1 MKPTQAAIVE
11 AIQGFG
17 MDTITLA
24 GPLEAKLAAMQA
36 AGFSQVM
43 LKANDINGHPGGIEA
58 AVAAVKASGLRGT
71 GFQVLRD
78 FEGLSGHLHHYK
90 VDIAKAMLEMCA
102 ALDCKVLLACSSTST
117 HASQDLDHLARDL
130 RKLAM
135 LALPLGIKIAY
146 EGLSW
151 GRTINEFTT
160 AWDVVCR
167 ADCPNLGLG
176 LDSFHIFA
184 AKTPLEEID
193 YLDPSKIF
201 LVQLADFMW
210 QETKTFEE
218 RMSTARTFRVFP
230 GEGVH
235 SEQLVDLVLKLDRL
249 GYAGDYSFE
258 VFNDDYQQMPL
269 PTVAQRAR
277 RSALWLGEEVLRR
290 SVPLPNRIRLK
301 RSLDAGTR

>member
-1 MKPTQAAIVE
+1 MRPSPAAISE
-11 AIQGFG
+11 AIAGFG

-24 GPLEAKLAAMQA
+24 GPLEAKLAAMKA
-36 AGFSQVM
+36 AGFTQVM
-43 LKANDINGHPGGIEA
+43 LKANDINGHPGGIDA

-78 FEGLSGHLHHYK
+78 FEGLSGHLHQYK

-102 ALDCKVLLACSSTST
+102 ALGCKVLLACSSTSA
-117 HASQDLDHLARDL
+117 HASGDLDHLARDL

-176 LDSFHIFA
+176 IDSFHIFA
-184 AKTPLEEID
+184 AKTSLDEID

-218 RMSTARTFRVFP
+218 RMTTARTFRVFP

-235 SEQLVDLVLKLDRL
+235 SEQLAELVLKLDRL

-269 PTVAQRAR
+269 PMVAERGQRA
-277 RSALWLGEEVLRR
+277 ALWLADDVLRR
-290 SVPLPNRIRLK
+290 SVPLPNQMRLK
-301 RSLDAGTR
+301 SLG

>member
-1 MKPTQAAIVE
+1 MASSERSHQAISA
-11 AIQGFG
+11 FG

-24 GPLEAKLAAMQA
+24 GPLEAKLDAMKS

-43 LKANDINGHPGGIEA
+43 LKANDLVGHPNGWQ
-58 AVAAVKASGLRGT
+58 AAVKAVRDSGLRGT

-78 FEGLSGHLHHYK
+78 FEGLSGHLHQYK

-102 ALDCKVLLACSSTST
+102 ALGCDVLLACSSTSK
-117 HASQDLDHLARDL
+117 HASEDLDHLARDL

-135 LALPLGIKIAY
+135 LAIPYGIRIAY

-151 GRTINEFTT
+151 GRTVNEFTT
-160 AWDVVCR
+160 AWDVITR

-176 LDSFHIFA
+176 LDSFHLFA
-184 AKTPLEEID
+184 AETPLEEID
-193 YLDPSKIF
+193 YLQPDKIF

-235 SEQLVDLVLKLDRL
+235 SEQLVQLVLKLDAL
-249 GYAGDYSFE
+249 GYRGDYSFE
-258 VFNDDYQQMPL
+258 VFNDDYVQMPL
-269 PTVAQRAR
+269 PMVAQRAR
-277 RSALWLGEEVLRR
+277 RSAQWLADDVLRL
-290 SVPLPNRIRLK
+290 SVPLPNQMRL
-301 RSLDAGTR
+301 RS

>member
-1 MKPTQAAIVE
+1 MNSPHTIAE
-11 AIQGFG
+11 AINGFG
-17 MDTITLA
+17 MDTITFA
-24 GPLEAKLAAMQA
+24 GPLEAKLAAMKA

-43 LKANDINGHPGGIEA
+43 LKANDLVGHPGGLDA
-58 AVAAVKASGLRGT
+58 AVQAVKDSGLRGT

-90 VDIAKAMLEMCA
+90 VDIAKSMLEMCA
-102 ALDCKVLLACSSTST
+102 ALGCKVLLACSSTST
-117 HASQDLDHLARDL
+117 HASQDLDHIARDL

-135 LALPLGIKIAY
+135 LALPLGIRIAY

-176 LDSFHIFA
+176 IDSFHIFA
-184 AKTPLEEID
+184 AKTSLEEID
-193 YLDPSKIF
+193 YLDPEKIF

-210 QETKTFEE
+210 QETRTFEE
-218 RMSTARTFRVFP
+218 RMTTARTFRVFP

-235 SEQLVDLVLKLDRL
+235 SEQLVDLVLRLDRL
-249 GYAGDYSFE
+249 GYEGDYSFE

-269 PTVAQRAR
+269 PQVAERGR
-277 RSALWLGEEVLRR
+277 RSALWLAEDVLRR
-290 SVPLPNRIRLK
+290 SVPLPNQMRLK
-301 RSLDAGTR
+301 SLAGR

>member
-1 MKPTQAAIVE
+1 MASSERSHQAISA
-11 AIQGFG
+11 FG

-24 GPLEAKLAAMQA
+24 GPLEAKLDAMKS

-43 LKANDINGHPGGIEA
+43 LKANDLVGHPNGWQ
-58 AVAAVKASGLRGT
+58 AAVKAVRDSGLRGT

-78 FEGLSGHLHHYK
+78 FEGLSGHLHQYK

-102 ALDCKVLLACSSTST
+102 ALGCDVLLACSSTSK
-117 HASQDLDHLARDL
+117 HASEDLDHLATDL

-135 LALPLGIKIAY
+135 LAIPYGIRIAY

-151 GRTINEFTT
+151 GRTVNEFTT
-160 AWDVVCR
+160 AWDVITR

-176 LDSFHIFA
+176 LDSFHLFA
-184 AKTPLEEID
+184 AETSLEEID
-193 YLDPSKIF
+193 YLQPDKIF

-235 SEQLVDLVLKLDRL
+235 SEQLVQLVLQLDAL
-249 GYAGDYSFE
+249 GYRGDYSFE
-258 VFNDDYQQMPL
+258 VFNDDYLQMPL
-269 PTVAQRAR
+269 PMVAQRAR
-277 RSALWLGEEVLRR
+277 RSAQWLADDVLRL
-290 SVPLPNRIRLK
+290 SVPLPNQMRL
-301 RSLDAGTR
+301 RS

>member
-1 MKPTQAAIVE
+1 MSPNRASIE
-11 AIQGFG
+11 AISGFG

-24 GPLEAKLAAMQA
+24 GPLEAKLAAMKA

-43 LKANDINGHPGGIEA
+43 LKANDLVGHPGGLGA
-58 AVAAVKASGLRGT
+58 AVQAVKDSGLRGT

-90 VDIAKAMLEMCA
+90 VDIAKSMLEMCA
-102 ALDCKVLLACSSTST
+102 ALGCKVLLACSSTSA
-117 HASQDLDHLARDL
+117 HASQDLDHIARDL

-135 LALPLGIKIAY
+135 LAIPFGIRIAY

-151 GRTINEFTT
+151 GRTVNEFTT

-176 LDSFHIFA
+176 IDSFHIFA
-184 AKTPLEEID
+184 AKTSLEEID
-193 YLDPSKIF
+193 YLDPAKIF

-218 RMSTARTFRVFP
+218 RIATARTFRVFP

-235 SEQLVDLVLKLDRL
+235 SEQLAELVLKLDKL
-249 GYAGDYSFE
+249 GYEGDYSFE

-269 PTVAQRAR
+269 PVVAERAR
-277 RSALWLGEEVLRR
+277 RSALWLAEDVMRR
-290 SVPLPNRIRLK
+290 SMPLPNQMRLK
-301 RSLDAGTR
+301 TLQA